1 MKWILSVCLV
11 LMLSA
16 ASMAQAPDS
25 TRVGMNGKPTHY
37 LPGFSF
43 TSPRGQATLIRWA
56 GAMRGPWRWE
66 VTYEQ
71 GGKIYKDWIDDDTID
86 SLVKKP

>member
-1 MKWILSVCLV
+1 
-11 LMLSA
+11 
-16 ASMAQAPDS
+16 
-25 TRVGMNGKPTHY
+25 MNGKPTHY
-37 LPGFSF
+37 LPGFTF

-66 VTYEQ
+66 VAYEQ